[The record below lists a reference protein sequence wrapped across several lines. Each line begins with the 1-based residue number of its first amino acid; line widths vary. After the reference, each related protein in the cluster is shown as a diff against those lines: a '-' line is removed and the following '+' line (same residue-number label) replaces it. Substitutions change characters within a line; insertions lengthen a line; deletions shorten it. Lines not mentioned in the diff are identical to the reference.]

1 MSQKKIMILTMFIC
15 LGVLALLILF
25 GTGYFVGRK
34 QLSDN
39 NMDESTNSTIS
50 SSSSED
56 STDENTN
63 SDSGDADT
71 PPKVEPSTPDETDE
85 PTSTGTPPSE
95 QDGIGILPSAGTGKT
110 NSTSTDA
117 PSEPTPAPD
126 NPPESNKPGST
137 KPDSPKQ
144 ENASSGTETTPKPE
158 SKPSTTT
165 SPETKVPAKE
175 KTRTVQST
183 RALEY
188 VPFDL
193 APMKNAEDFYILV
206 NNFSNQE
213 TCTFTSSE
221 NLQNIINQ
229 FAALDITDPIT
240 TKDYGTPVGN
250 EVVVMSDGKQYSY
263 NFYSKGIE
271 VYYWK
276 LNQTEFYPYVSG
288 KNSTSITFPSSQYK
302 PLLLSNLEY
311 DNFSFLDVDTK
322 IKGINKH
329 KGLMNE
335 HSTDIFYQILNLNI
349 TQGSKQNTTMPT
361 DYQHKLAI
369 RLRDQTVYT
378 LQLDGNNLYLN
389 SSELD
394 DTYQYTL
401 VKDSNYTALVER
413 ITNLFA
419 S

>member
-39 NMDESTNSTIS
+39 TMDESTNSTT
-50 SSSSED
+50 SSSE
-56 STDENTN
+56 N
-63 SDSGDADT
+63 SEEVDT
-71 PPKVEPSTPDETDE
+71 PPEAVPSPSQDETNE
-85 PTSTGTPPSE
+85 PTSNGTPPSE

-110 NSTSTDA
+110 NSSSTDA

-126 NPPESNKPGST
+126 NPPEFPKPES
-137 KPDSPKQ
+137 SKQ
-144 ENASSGTETTPKPE
+144 ENSSSGTETTPKTE
-158 SKPSTTT
+158 SKPAATT
-165 SPETKVPAKE
+165 SPETKAPAKE
-175 KTRTVQST
+175 KAPTVQNT

-193 APMKNAEDFYILV
+193 APIKNADEFYILV

-221 NLQNIINQ
+221 SLQNIINQ

-288 KNSTSITFPSSQYK
+288 KNSTSITFPVSQYK

-378 LQLDGNNLYLN
+378 LQLDGNHLYLS

-401 VKDSNYTALVER
+401 VQDSNYTALVER

>member
-39 NMDESTNSTIS
+39 NMEEPTNSATS
-50 SSSSED
+50 S
-56 STDENTN
+56 TEN
-63 SDSGDADT
+63 AEEVAT
-71 PPKVEPSTPDETDE
+71 PPEAEPSPSQDETNE
-85 PTSTGTPPSE
+85 PTSNGTPPSE

-126 NPPESNKPGST
+126 NPPESAKPEST
-137 KPDSPKQ
+137 KTNSPKQ
-144 ENASSGTETTPKPE
+144 ENSSSGAETTPKPE

-165 SPETKVPAKE
+165 SPETKAPAKE
-175 KTRTVQST
+175 KTPTVQNT

-188 VPFDL
+188 PPFDL
-193 APMKNAEDFYILV
+193 APMKNADDFYILV

>member
-39 NMDESTNSTIS
+39 NMDETTIS
-50 SSSSED
+50 SNESSA
-56 STDENTN
+56 DENTE
-63 SDSGDADT
+63 SEEIDT
-71 PPKVEPSTPDETDE
+71 PPEVEPSPSEDETKE
-85 PTSTGTPPSE
+85 PTSNGTPPSE

-110 NSTSTDA
+110 DSSSTDA
-117 PSEPTPAPD
+117 PTEPEPAPE
-126 NPPESNKPGST
+126 NLPESA
-137 KPDSPKQ
+137 KPDSAKQ
-144 ENASSGTETTPKPE
+144 ETTPSPETQTTPKPE
-158 SKPSTTT
+158 SKPSATP
-165 SPETKVPAKE
+165 SPEAKAPAKE
-175 KTRTVQST
+175 KTPTVQST
-183 RALEY
+183 KALEY

-193 APMKNAEDFYILV
+193 APMKNTDDFYILV

-221 NLQNIINQ
+221 SLQNIINQ

-240 TKDYGTPVGN
+240 TKDYGSPVGN

-276 LNQTEFYPYVSG
+276 LNQTEFYPYSSG
-288 KNSTSITFPSSQYK
+288 KNLTSLSFPASQYK
-302 PLLLSNLEY
+302 PLLFANLVY
-311 DNFSFLDVDTK
+311 DDFSFLDVDTK

-329 KGLMNE
+329 VGLMNE

-349 TQGSKQNTTMPT
+349 TQGSKENTSMPT

-369 RLRDQTVYT
+369 RLRNDTVYNI
-378 LQLDGNNLYLN
+378 QLDGNHLYLN

-401 VKDSNYTALVER
+401 VKDSNYTALIES

>member
-39 NMDESTNSTIS
+39 NMDESTNSTVS
-50 SSSSED
+50 SSSSKD
-56 STDENTN
+56 SSDENTN
-63 SDSGDADT
+63 SDPGDADT
-71 PPKVEPSTPDETDE
+71 PPKVEPPTPEANE
-85 PTSTGTPPSE
+85 PTSNGTPPSE

-126 NPPESNKPGST
+126 NPPESNKPDST

-165 SPETKVPAKE
+165 SPETKAPAKE
-175 KTRTVQST
+175 KTPTVQNT
-183 RALEY
+183 KALEY

-229 FAALDITDPIT
+229 FAALDINDPIT
-240 TKDYGTPVGN
+240 TKDYGSPVGN